1 MDRGNSTIHL
11 HKILVRIVKA
21 REYLA
26 NLGTDGRATF
36 RKCVN
41 MAQIQLTDVRVH

>member
-11 HKILVRIVKA
+11 HKILVREVKA
-21 REYLA
+21 RDYLA
-26 NLGTDGRATF
+26 NLGTDGRTTL

-41 MAQIQLTDVRVH
+41 MAQIQLAKVRVH